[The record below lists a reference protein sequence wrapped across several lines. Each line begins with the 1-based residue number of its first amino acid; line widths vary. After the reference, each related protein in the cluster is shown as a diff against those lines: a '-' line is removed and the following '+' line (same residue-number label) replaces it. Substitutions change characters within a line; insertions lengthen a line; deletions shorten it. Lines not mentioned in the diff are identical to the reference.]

1 MAVLKGL
8 KPEKVFAYFEKLCS
22 VPHGSGN
29 TKIISDLCVSFARE
43 LGLKCR
49 QEDCGN
55 VVIWKNGS
63 AGYENAAPIIL
74 QGHIDMV
81 CAKTD
86 DCTKDMTREGLDLR
100 TDGQWVWADKTSL
113 GGDNCIAVAM
123 ILAVLADDDLPHPP
137 IEAVFTVDE
146 EVGMDGAAALDCSD
160 LKGRRLLNLDSEQEG
175 VFTVSC
181 AGGMRMDC
189 VLPAEQTAVSGG
201 EGFALTISGLQG
213 GHSGGDIHLGRG
225 SANQLMARVLY
236 SALERFPGLR
246 LAALQGGQFD
256 NVICSRCEAAVV
268 LPRGG
273 ADFAAFVRE
282 FDGIL
287 KNEYAVTDPGVSLEC
302 APVQVSD
309 AVSEA
314 DTVKLLRTL
323 LALPQG
329 VEAMDT
335 DFPGLV
341 QTSLNMGVVMLT
353 SGGLHVTFSVRSSVA
368 SRKEMLAQRVRA
380 ITEMAGG
387 TVSERGVYP
396 GWQYDRNSQFRPM
409 VLAAYKDMT
418 GRDGVVEATHGGLE
432 CGLLMEKISEVDAV
446 SMGPD
451 ILDIHSVRERLD
463 VASTARVYDT
473 LCEVLRRSK

>member
-1 MAVLKGL
+1 M
-8 KPEKVFAYFEKLCS
+8 
-22 VPHGSGN
+22 
-29 TKIISDLCVSFARE
+29 
-43 LGLKCR
+43 
-49 QEDCGN
+49 
-55 VVIWKNGS
+55 
-63 AGYENAAPIIL
+63 
-74 QGHIDMV
+74 
-81 CAKTD
+81 
-86 DCTKDMTREGLDLR
+86 
-100 TDGQWVWADKTSL
+100 
-113 GGDNCIAVAM
+113 
-123 ILAVLADDDLPHPP
+123 
-137 IEAVFTVDE
+137 
-146 EVGMDGAAALDCSD
+146 
-160 LKGRRLLNLDSEQEG
+160 
-175 VFTVSC
+175 
-181 AGGMRMDC
+181 
-189 VLPAEQTAVSGG
+189 
-201 EGFALTISGLQG
+201 
-213 GHSGGDIHLGRG
+213 
-225 SANQLMARVLY
+225 
-236 SALERFPGLR
+236 
-246 LAALQGGQFD
+246 
-256 NVICSRCEAAVV
+256 
-268 LPRGG
+268 
-273 ADFAAFVRE
+273 
-282 FDGIL
+282 
-287 KNEYAVTDPGVSLEC
+287 SLEC

-432 CGLLMEKISEVDAV
+432 CGLLMEKISGVDAV